1 MNEIQQIAIDYK
13 RKISS
18 TFISITQDDVSSRI
32 SGTDVFVST
41 KINGEFNQL

>member
-18 TFISITQDDVSSRI
+18 TFISITQDDISSRI
-32 SGTDVFVST
+32 RVQMYLS
-41 KINGEFNQL
+41 QQR

>member
-1 MNEIQQIAIDYK
+1 MNEIQQIALDYK

-18 TFISITQDDVSSRI
+18 NFISITQDDISSRI

-41 KINGEFNQL
+41 KIDG